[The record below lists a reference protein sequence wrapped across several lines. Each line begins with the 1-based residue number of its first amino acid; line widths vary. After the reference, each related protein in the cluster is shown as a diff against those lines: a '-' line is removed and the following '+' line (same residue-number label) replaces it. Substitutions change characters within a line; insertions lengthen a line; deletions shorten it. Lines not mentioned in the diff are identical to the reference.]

1 MVYRVCLR
9 NERRI
14 VTEVSMN
21 VLAFITIAC
30 AFGVGYLIGYE
41 LGRNKGFYD
50 ARRVALKAI
59 EDEIIRRGG
68 VL

>member
-1 MVYRVCLR
+1 
-9 NERRI
+9 
-14 VTEVSMN
+14 MN